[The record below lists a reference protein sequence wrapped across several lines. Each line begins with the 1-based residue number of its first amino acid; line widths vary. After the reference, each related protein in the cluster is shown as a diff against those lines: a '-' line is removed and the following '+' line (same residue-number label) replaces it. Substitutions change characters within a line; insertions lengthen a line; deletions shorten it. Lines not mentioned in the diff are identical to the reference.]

1 MGHARPFFIPFEQP
15 MSVKVLIV
23 EGNAVARA
31 LLRRV
36 VQESFSDI
44 GDIVEAKNADEARAA
59 LQLTADLSA
68 PAAAFQ
74 LILLDL
80 ELEDAQALQLLQ
92 RLARHP
98 AKTVVTTLFA
108 DAEHLFPAL
117 QRGARGYLLKEDRFE
132 VLVEEL
138 QKIVRGQPPLSPGVA
153 RQLQSYFLEG
163 GAGQG
168 ILSTPE
174 RDVLGYLCK
183 GFNIKEIANMT
194 GMKWSH
200 VNDQIKSIYS
210 RLNLYAQPA
219 PDPAAAQRQ
228 LI

>member
-1 MGHARPFFIPFEQP
+1 

-138 QKIVRGQPPLSPGVA
+138 QKIVRGQPPLSPGIA
-153 RQLQSYFLEG
+153 RQLQSYLLEG

-174 RDVLGYLCK
+174 RDVLVFGRETSGLPPDLARRFPDAFYALPMYHP
-183 GFNIKEIANMT
+183 GVR
-194 GMKWSH
+194 S
-200 VNDQIKSIYS
+200 Q
-210 RLNLYAQPA
+210 NLSNAVAAVVYDKLRQRYERPLASEA
-219 PDPAAAQRQ
+219 P
-228 LI
+228 